1 MKDNNIIK
9 GFLIFSFVFLLGFS
23 FILIYYANNNVFSS
37 NDFYQSSIDINE
49 IRDKMDSMNEE
60 EIAEAIREIESEL
73 NRLKSGN

>member
-23 FILIYYANNNVFSS
+23 FVLVYYANNYVFSN

-60 EIAEAIREIESEL
+60 EITEAIQEIEREL
-73 NRLKSGN
+73 NRLKFGN

>member
-1 MKDNNIIK
+1 MRDNNIIK

-23 FILIYYANNNVFSS
+23 FVLVYYANNYVFSN

-60 EIAEAIREIESEL
+60 EITEAIQEIEREL
-73 NRLKSGN
+73 NRLKFGN